1 MNLSQ
6 SGPWIGFTGLAVLL
20 WIYVFSGLFA
30 PWWVVLGLVAVWLV
44 LLVLAIGWTRP
55 RPRTVAVLPFVGSR
69 CGSAS
74 CGWGDTRLDWG

>member
-30 PWWVVLGLVAVWLV
+30 PWWVVLGLVAIWLV

-55 RPRTVAVLPFVGSR
+55 RPRAVAVLPFVGLALWL
-69 CGSAS
+69 GVV
-74 CGWGDTRLDWG
+74 WLV

>member
-30 PWWVVLGLVAVWLV
+30 PWWLVLGLVAVWLV

-55 RPRTVAVLPFVGSR
+55 RPRTVAVLPFVGLALWL
-69 CGSAS
+69 GVVWL
-74 CGWGDTRLDWG
+74 G

>member
-20 WIYVFSGLFA
+20 WVYVFSGLFT
-30 PWWVVLGLVAVWLV
+30 PLWVVLGLVAVWLV

-55 RPRTVAVLPFVGSR
+55 RTVAVLPFVGLVLWLGVVWVGNGRS
-69 CGSAS
+69 
-74 CGWGDTRLDWG
+74 GWS